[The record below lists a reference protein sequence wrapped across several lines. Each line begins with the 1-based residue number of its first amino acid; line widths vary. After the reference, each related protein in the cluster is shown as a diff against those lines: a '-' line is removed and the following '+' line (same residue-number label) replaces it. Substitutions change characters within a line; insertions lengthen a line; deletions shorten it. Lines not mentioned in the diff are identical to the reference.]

1 MALICYFCAP
11 ENGMGMETILI
22 KAFSFVLI
30 IFGAALLRKA
40 GFFKAGDFSLLSD
53 IVLKI
58 TLPCAVISNFS
69 RTSVELSLFYLVPL
83 GVLCNLVTIGLGYLS
98 SPHDRQRRAF
108 NMINLSGYNIG
119 CFTMPYIQSFLGPS
133 GAIATCL
140 FDAGNSLMCTG
151 ATYPMAAAVAGV
163 GEKSGVRVFLRRMF
177 SSVPMDTYI
186 IMVVLSLLDVRLPH
200 IVTSFTDIVGSAN
213 SFLAMAMIGIG
224 FEVHLERSKLLHI
237 GGILLCRYA
246 VALVMGAAFWCLAP
260 FSDEIRKIL
269 LVISFAPMSAVC
281 AIFTSRCSGDVAMSC
296 TVNSLSIIISIVFMT
311 LIMVVF

>member
-58 TLPCAVISNFS
+58 TL
-69 RTSVELSLFYLVPL
+69 
-83 GVLCNLVTIGLGYLS
+83 
-98 SPHDRQRRAF
+98 
-108 NMINLSGYNIG
+108 
-119 CFTMPYIQSFLGPS
+119 
-133 GAIATCL
+133 
-140 FDAGNSLMCTG
+140 
-151 ATYPMAAAVAGV
+151 
-163 GEKSGVRVFLRRMF
+163 
-177 SSVPMDTYI
+177 
-186 IMVVLSLLDVRLPH
+186 
-200 IVTSFTDIVGSAN
+200 
-213 SFLAMAMIGIG
+213 
-224 FEVHLERSKLLHI
+224 
-237 GGILLCRYA
+237 LLCRYA
-246 VALVMGAAFWCLAP
+246 MALVMGAAFWCLAP

-311 LIMVVF
+311 LIMIVF